1 MLSNLGSIFED
12 KMNSV
17 VKAIDASNMFND
29 MQKAIDANLS
39 NQSDEIKLAFNQF
52 KDKSYQDVLNLCTDK
67 FDMCAPLCGS
77 STVEPSPAKC
87 RLSICGLT
95 GPLSKL
101 SSVCEMVEEKIDEV
115 PIKANICD
123 MIAMPELNCNAVCDQ
138 INKVIPGK
146 CQCAGGLSQLSL
158 EKIKLEVAKAVESAK
173 KLVDSV
179 KGDVEKK
186 LSELED
192 KASDL
197 YTEKAKEFEDFI
209 KNKKAEMLKA
219 RSAASTFAKEVESA
233 VETVKDNAGWQELL
247 EKAKSAVEALK
258 EKVVGDETATAG
270 QNVEA
275 YVKEALVNMADIA
288 VKVQGTDITG
298 LSESAKTAIGGVLT
312 YGQSLVDK
320 LSNLNAAGSADT
332 VADYV
337 EAVKVHEASKNTAVV
352 TASSSLQANFNAAE
366 ESVDR
371 AGNLGNTNTN
381 GASGVQASMF
391 VTMVAAVFALLAM

>member
-1 MLSNLGSIFED
+1 M
-12 KMNSV
+12 
-17 VKAIDASNMFND
+17 
-29 MQKAIDANLS
+29 
-39 NQSDEIKLAFNQF
+39 
-52 KDKSYQDVLNLCTDK
+52 
-67 FDMCAPLCGS
+67 
-77 STVEPSPAKC
+77 
-87 RLSICGLT
+87 
-95 GPLSKL
+95 
-101 SSVCEMVEEKIDEV
+101 
-115 PIKANICD
+115 
-123 MIAMPELNCNAVCDQ
+123 
-138 INKVIPGK
+138 
-146 CQCAGGLSQLSL
+146 SL